1 MSGAAKE
8 KILIKNIATSEVIS
22 IKLGAKLSEA
32 VSLMDKKRISCIPVE
47 QGGKPAGIIA
57 ENDLVRLASG
67 NAAFRDLS
75 VEEAMTSPVATATGD
90 MDIFEAFYLLS
101 ASGMRHL
108 VLVDEENNIAGI
120 LTQSDIV
127 KWLAVQFGGIRD
139 ISVVMNRTMVRIRPS
154 DNMQTVMRLMA
165 EKRISCLVV
174 GEKDRLCGIVTER
187 DVTGFLAGGADP
199 AAIAVDKIMS
209 SPVMTVDEKMP
220 IHEVVRLMDYRKI
233 RRFVVVNDKGEITGL
248 ATQTDIVN
256 GILSGKYI
264 ESLREILQEKEEA
277 LKSLEITLLQKSADL
292 YISEQKYKSIFE
304 NSMDGIYIIAL
315 DGRILDINRA
325 GAEMFGLSRSAIE
338 GRNITGFYK
347 DPSARRRFLEA
358 IDKKHY
364 VKDYPIDFVG
374 KDGQTIHALVTT
386 IAQRDVLGNIL
397 SLEGIIRN
405 VTEHK
410 KRDEIIR
417 HMAFHDHLTGLPN
430 RQTFT
435 DRLAAELAHSRRNKT
450 KGAVMFLDLDHFK
463 PINDTFGHDIGDELL
478 KNVAY
483 RLTHC
488 LREADTVARMGGD
501 EFTILLPRITS
512 ENDYLTIAEKTLRA
526 LRTPFAIEEHEL
538 KVSSSIGVSLFPR
551 DGGDPETLIK
561 KADDA
566 MYLAKHGGKDI
577 CRVYSGG

>member
-1 MSGAAKE
+1 
-8 KILIKNIATSEVIS
+8 
-22 IKLGAKLSEA
+22 
-32 VSLMDKKRISCIPVE
+32 
-47 QGGKPAGIIA
+47 
-57 ENDLVRLASG
+57 
-67 NAAFRDLS
+67 
-75 VEEAMTSPVATATGD
+75 

-108 VLVDEENNIAGI
+108 VLVDGENNIAGV

-127 KWLAVQFGGIRD
+127 KGLTVQFGGIRD
-139 ISVVMNRTMVRIRPS
+139 ISVVMNRVMVKISPS
-154 DNMQTVMRLMA
+154 DSMQTVMRLMA
-165 EKRISCLVV
+165 ESGVSCIVV
-174 GEKDRLCGIVTER
+174 KEQYRLCGIVTER

-199 AAIAVDKIMS
+199 AATAVDKVMS

-264 ESLREILQEKEEA
+264 ESLREILQEKKEM
-277 LKSLEITLLQKSADL
+277 LKSLETTLLEKSANL

-304 NSMDGIYIIAL
+304 NSMDGIYVIAL

-325 GAEMFGLSRSAIE
+325 GAEMFGLSRSDLE

-347 DPSARRRFLEA
+347 NPSEREQFLEV
-358 IDKKHY
+358 IDKNHY

-386 IAQRDVLGNIL
+386 IAQRDALGNIL
-397 SLEGIIRN
+397 ACEGIIRN
-405 VTEHK
+405 VTEQK
-410 KRDEIIR
+410 KREEIIR

-435 DRLAAELAHSRRNKT
+435 DRLATELAHSRRNKT

-463 PINDTFGHDIGDELL
+463 PINDTFGHDMGDELL

-501 EFTILLPRITS
+501 EFTIMLPRITS
-512 ENDYLTIAEKTLRA
+512 ENDYLTIAEKILEA
-526 LRTPFAIEEHEL
+526 IRTPFTIEGHEL

-551 DGGDPETLIK
+551 DGDDPETLIK

-566 MYLAKHGGKDI
+566 MYLAKRGGKDN
-577 CRVYSGG
+577 CRVYSGD